1 MYTIKMDGNTVW
13 DNRTPEV
20 GIYEAKVSL
29 KDNSTQTLDVNVA
42 AQHDPFPGL
51 KMMQSIITVYQDD
64 EANPIFE
71 GRPISRK
78 TDFYGNITYQFEG
91 CLGYLYDSIQSPAV
105 YTGQTI
111 EYIFRALI
119 EEHNKQVEPW
129 KQFQVGNVTVVDIY
143 TDSSTYSGQGR
154 LADNDPTEKPDYI
167 YQQDS
172 NKTGIDQTELT
183 TGYESTF
190 DAINNLLVQNL
201 SGHLVVRYENGVRY
215 LDYLKDYL
223 PSEGQVIL
231 FGSNLLDYSS
241 TLDYSS
247 ICTGIL
253 PLGYSRGSDDFDKD
267 DPDNPENPSSVYT
280 EQEDPLQT
288 VKNKLTV
295 SSVNNGSKI
304 IWNDEAVQNYGRIVK
319 MKEWS
324 NIKDPQKLYDKA
336 KKYLLS
342 TQFDNLSLECKIV
355 DLHFVDKS
363 VGPLHHMHMV
373 RVKSDPIGMDRSVP
387 ISEMDIDLLN
397 PANDTVTLG
406 ATYNSISGKLANT
419 SNNLSSV
426 SSGLKDTQT
435 TIENNNNTYWTN
447 ITKTDQAISLEAH
460 ERQKSE
466 NELHEKITS
475 EYDAAL
481 KITARDISSTV
492 SENQKKNDEIFA
504 SYNSRINQ
512 TAYDISTEVSER
524 QKGDNNLA
532 TSIASVAKQTPTSFS
547 LGFKNNGETNSVL
560 TLAYNVDN
568 QEKKAEIDLT
578 TFVMTVLQKATI
590 KSGMLTYESTDGVN
604 SSTITGYG
612 LGTTGKVWAHHFI
625 TSNNPAETSSSIGH
639 GNQVTLYGQRKIICG
654 NDDGSNIVPI
664 NTIYLDSSGYDENG
678 KKRSGIRFDC
688 DIFCG
693 ANDNMVATR
702 KWVSENFK
710 DGYIKKNAVGVNT
723 YINGCEGSY
732 TTYAKM
738 KARKDQLSDQLAD
751 YKSSHKY
758 SNSEYHNKTATVNTT
773 ISGADSDYPTYAKLR
788 ARKNQLVDWV
798 KDLRAQVRA
807 GCRKGTTPVH

>member
-111 EYIFRALI
+111 ENIFRALI

-201 SGHLVVRYENGVRY
+201 SGHLVVRYENGARY

-267 DPDNPENPSSVYT
+267 DPDNPENPSNIYT

-288 VKNKLTV
+288 VKNKLTIA
-295 SSVNNGSKI
+295 SVNNGSKI

-466 NELHEKITS
+466 DELHEKITS

-481 KITARDISSTV
+481 KITAREINSTV
-492 SENQKKNDEIFA
+492 SENQKKNDETFA

-512 TAYDISTEVSER
+512 TAHDISTEVAER
-524 QKGDNNLA
+524 KKGDDGLEL
-532 TSIASVAKQTPTSFS
+532 SIKSVARQTPTSFS
-547 LGFKNNGETNSVL
+547 WGFEDAGGGKQSLVLYKNTEDGTVGYKVDLDEFIMNVL
-560 TLAYNVDN
+560 KHMTITTPR
-568 QEKKAEIDLT
+568 IDINT
-578 TFVMTVLQKATI
+578 GP
-590 KSGMLTYESTDGVN
+590 SN
-604 SSTITGYG
+604 SSTIQNGIIS
-612 LGTTGKVWAHHFI
+612 TTNQMFGKQFI
-625 TSNNPAETSSSIGH
+625 AMSNPSSTSSG
-639 GNQVTLYGQRKIICG
+639 GTGAATMYGQ
-654 NDDGSNIVPI
+654 S
-664 NTIYLDSSGYDENG
+664 TIKYGTISGGTMLYDREIRMDSGGYDEDNNW
-678 KKRSGIRFDC
+678 RSGIRFDD

-693 ANDNMVATR
+693 DHKNMVATR
-702 KWVSENFK
+702 RWVMDKISNFK
-710 DGYIKKNAVGVNT
+710 KDYVSKSTYNQLQSDYNALRKENSEWKSK
-723 YINGCEGSY
+723 YND
-732 TTYAKM
+732 M
-738 KARKDQLSDQLAD
+738 KADKESKDD
-751 YKSSHKY
+751 K
-758 SNSEYHNKTATVNTT
+758 
-773 ISGADSDYPTYAKLR
+773 IRKLR
-788 ARKNQLVDWV
+788 NQIRKLG
-798 KDLRAQVRA
+798 K
-807 GCRKGTTPVH
+807 TPVV